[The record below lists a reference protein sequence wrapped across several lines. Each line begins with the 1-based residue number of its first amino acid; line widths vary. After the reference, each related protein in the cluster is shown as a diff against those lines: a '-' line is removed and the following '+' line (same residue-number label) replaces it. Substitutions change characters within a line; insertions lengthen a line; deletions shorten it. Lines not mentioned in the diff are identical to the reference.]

1 MALTQ
6 IELTTIDGR
15 KTTFGE
21 YADKVVMVVN
31 VASRCG
37 FTPQYTAL
45 EQVQRRYGARGF
57 TVLAFPCNQ
66 FMMQEPGSAKDI
78 KEFCATFD
86 VTFPLFEK
94 THVNGH
100 LQHPLYKEL
109 TQVPDAAG
117 HAGRVKWNFEKFL
130 ITPAGA
136 IHRFRSATVPDAPE
150 VVGVIEAALQPAV
163 TP

>member
-1 MALTQ
+1 MSLTQ
-6 IELTTIDGR
+6 IELTTIDGH

-21 YADKVVMVVN
+21 YSDKVVMVVN

-45 EQVQRRYGARGF
+45 EQVQRRYGAQGF
-57 TVLAFPCNQ
+57 TVLGFPCNQ
-66 FMMQEPGSAKDI
+66 FMMQEPGSAQDI

-94 THVNGH
+94 IQVNGH
-100 LQHPLYKEL
+100 LQHPLYREL
-109 TQVPDAAG
+109 TQIPDAAG

-136 IHRFRSATVPDAPE
+136 IQRFRSATVPDAPE
-150 VVGVIEAALQPAV
+150 VVSVIEAALQPAV
-163 TP
+163 RP